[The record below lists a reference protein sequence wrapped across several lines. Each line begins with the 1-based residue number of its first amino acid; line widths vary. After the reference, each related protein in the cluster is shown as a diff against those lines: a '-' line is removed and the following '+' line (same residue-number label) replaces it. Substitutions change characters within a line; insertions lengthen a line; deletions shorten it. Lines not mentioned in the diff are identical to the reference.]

1 MAPFKYKR
9 AFRIPYRGC
18 LFDSLLELKYAMSIE
33 DNYRFLRE
41 PVIIGYDPR
50 SLSVT
55 NYFRESTR
63 LYTPDFVIRDKH
75 DHAAWMIEIK
85 PKSFLS
91 AGTKNRLDIVAQ
103 NFIQSHNLDWKF
115 KVVCEDDISLSR
127 EKLDRFSVFVKNRN
141 SFKDILDLQTRVRR
155 HTEEKQSF
163 FGSTPMFPEDSL
175 SKKEYAAYVM
185 HGPVIAS

>member
-1 MAPFKYKR
+1 MTPCKYKR
-9 AFRIPYRGC
+9 SFRIPYRGC

-33 DNYRFLRE
+33 DDYRFLRE
-41 PVIIGYDPR
+41 PVIIGYDPKT
-50 SLSVT
+50 LAVT

-63 LYTPDFVIRDKH
+63 MYTPDFVARDKH
-75 DHAAWMIEIK
+75 DHGGWMIEIK

-91 AGTKNRLDIVAQ
+91 IDVKNRFETVAH
-103 NFIQSHNLDWKF
+103 NFIRSLNLDWKF
-115 KVVCEDDISLSR
+115 KFVCEDDISLSK
-127 EKLDRFSVFVKNRN
+127 EKLDRLNLFVKKRH

-163 FGSTPMFPEDSL
+163 FGSTPMFPEDAL

-185 HGPVIAS
+185 HGPVLAS